1 MTFGPGRLVVL
12 CGLVP
17 TLVAALLSLYRPA
30 FLRNWEYGTY
40 DAIVRATPTRPP
52 DGRIVVVDI
61 DDRSLTAIGQWPW
74 RRDVIGQLIS
84 RLRDLGAST
93 VALDLIFAEPDRYE
107 GPGALPDESLAKT
120 IQAGRAVLGYAMT
133 FDGAGGTPNPCLLHP
148 LGLAIMRRDD
158 SAEEPFF
165 QATGT
170 ICNLPVLTQAAQLSG
185 FLNAAPDP
193 DGLLRRIPLL
203 LELDGRVYP
212 SLALAAVTSVTGTR
226 DVALRVANVNSS
238 SLLLDNRAVPLDGKS
253 NLRLRYRG
261 PKRTFPYVSAVDV
274 LNMRQEPST
283 AAMFAGM
290 FKDKIV
296 FVGTTALG
304 TREVVSTP
312 LDTLFAG
319 VEVQATVA
327 DNLLQQD
334 FIHRPEYAGALE
346 TQIVVGLGLLSAL
359 LVGRFGL
366 AWGAAGLAACLAGTW
381 LGSVRLMSAD
391 GAFLSPLFPT
401 MGLLSALAAMTVAR
415 FTSERKR
422 ADRAGEDKVT
432 SQRLMVQSLLSL
444 TEVRDAETGKHSR
457 RTQQLTRVIARQLS
471 THPQFRDYLTPER
484 IELLAS
490 LAPLHDIGKVGVPD
504 QILHKPG
511 LLTPEEFAEMRR
523 HPGYGR
529 DVIVHA
535 EQRAGV
541 KDDVILSLA
550 KDIVYT
556 HHEKWDGTGYPE
568 GLRGRDIPIPGR
580 VMAVVDVYDAT
591 TTRQLYRTPMS
602 HDEAVAFIVKGQGS
616 HFDPDVVEAFVQV
629 SATLRGLALDGEQSA
644 LGSRL

>member
-17 TLVAALLSLYRPA
+17 TVVAALLSLYRPPL
-30 FLRNWEYGTY
+30 LRNWEYGTY
-40 DAIVRATPTRPP
+40 DAIVRATPTRAPG
-52 DGRIVVVDI
+52 GRIVIVDI

-74 RRDVIGQLIS
+74 RRDVVGQLIS

-93 VALDLIFAEPDRYE
+93 VALDIMFAEPDRYE
-107 GPGALPDESLAKT
+107 GPGAPPDEALAET
-120 IQAGRAVLGYAMT
+120 LRAGRAVLGYAMT
-133 FDGAGGTPNPCLLHP
+133 FDRARDAPIPCAPHP
-148 LGLAIMRRDD
+148 IGLAIVRQDD

-165 QATGT
+165 QATGAV
-170 ICNLPVLTQAAQLSG
+170 CNLPVLREAAHASG

-193 DGLLRRIPLL
+193 DGLLRRVPVLI
-203 LELDGRVYP
+203 ELGGRVFP
-212 SLALAAVTSVTGTR
+212 SLALTVVTAVTGTR
-226 DVALRVANVNSS
+226 DVTLRVANVNSS
-238 SLLLDNRAVPLDGKS
+238 SLLLDARAVPLDGKS
-253 NLRLRYRG
+253 NLLLRYRG

-274 LNMRQEPST
+274 LRGQPGADT
-283 AAMFAGM
+283 

-296 FVGTTALG
+296 LVGTTALG

-334 FIHRPEYAGALE
+334 FIRRPEYVVALE
-346 TQIVVGLGLLSAL
+346 TQLVIGLGLISAL
-359 LVGRFGL
+359 LVRRFGL
-366 AWGAAGLAACLAGTW
+366 AWGAAGVAACLAAVW
-381 LGSVRLMSAD
+381 FGSVRLMSAD
-391 GAFLSPLFPT
+391 GAYLSPLFPT
-401 MGLLSALAAMTVAR
+401 MGLTSALAAMTVAR
-415 FTSERKR
+415 FTSERRR
-422 ADRAGEDKVT
+422 ADRAGEETVT

-457 RTQQLTRVIARQLS
+457 RTQQHTRVIAQQLS
-471 THPQFRDYLTPER
+471 RHPKFRAYLTPER
-484 IELLAS
+484 IDLLAS

-504 QILHKPG
+504 QILNKPG
-511 LLTPEEFAEMRR
+511 VLTPEEFVEMRK

-535 EQRAGV
+535 EDHAGV
-541 KDDVILSLA
+541 HDDVILTMA

-568 GLRGRDIPIPGR
+568 GLRGTAIPIPGR
-580 VMAVVDVYDAT
+580 VMAIVDVYDAI

-602 HDEAVAFIVKGQGS
+602 YDEAVAFIVKGRGT
-616 HFDPDVVEAFVQV
+616 HFDPDVVDAFVAV
-629 SATLRGLALDGEQSA
+629 SPMLRQFAIDGEEPD
-644 LGSRL
+644 GSGLKAQGSG

>member
-1 MTFGPGRLVVL
+1 
-12 CGLVP
+12 
-17 TLVAALLSLYRPA
+17 
-30 FLRNWEYGTY
+30 
-40 DAIVRATPTRPP
+40 VRATPTRTPG
-52 DGRIVVVDI
+52 GRIVIVDI

-107 GPGALPDESLAKT
+107 GPGTLPDEALAET
-120 IQAGRAVLGYAMT
+120 LRAGRAVLGYAMT
-133 FDGAGGTPNPCLLHP
+133 FDGARGKPNPCLLHP
-148 LGLAIMRRDD
+148 IGLAIMRRDD

-212 SLALAAVTSVTGTR
+212 SLALTAVTAVTGTR
-226 DVALRVANVNSS
+226 DVTLRVANVNSS

-253 NLRLRYRG
+253 NLLLRYRG

-274 LNMRQEPST
+274 LRGQPS
-283 AAMFAGM
+283 AGT

-296 FVGTTALG
+296 LVGTTALG
-304 TREVVSTP
+304 NREVVSTP

-334 FIHRPEYAGALE
+334 FIHRPEYAVALE
-346 TQIVVGLGLLSAL
+346 TQIVIGLGLVSAL
-359 LVGRFGL
+359 LVRRFGL
-366 AWGAAGLAACLAGTW
+366 AWGAAGVAACLAGAW
-381 LGSVRLMSAD
+381 MGSVRLMSTVD
-391 GAFLSPLFPT
+391 VFLSPLFPT
-401 MGLLSALAAMTVAR
+401 MGLIAALAAMTVAR
-415 FTSERKR
+415 FTSERQR
-422 ADRAGEDKVT
+422 ADQAGEDKVT

-457 RTQQLTRVIARQLS
+457 RTQQYTRVLAQQLS
-471 THPQFRDYLTPER
+471 RHPHFRDYLTPER
-484 IELLAS
+484 VELLAS

-511 LLTPEEFAEMRR
+511 QLTPEELVEMRR

-541 KDDVILSLA
+541 KDDVILGLA

-580 VMAVVDVYDAT
+580 VMAIVDVYDAI
-591 TTRQLYRTPMS
+591 TTRQLYRKPLS
-602 HDEAVAFIVKGQGS
+602 HDDAVALIVEGRGS
-616 HFDPDVVEAFVQV
+616 HFDPDVVDAFLEV
-629 SATLRGLALDGEQSA
+629 SPVVRQFAMDAEHSSTSC
-644 LGSRL
+644 